1 MPLFF
6 HMTMSSADNRV
17 YVKGIPLFM
26 LIVYMIFIAVIK
38 KVTHIIFKNFV
49 EKQERKKI

>member
-17 YVKGIPLFM
+17 HVKGIPLFM
-26 LIVYMIFIAVIK
+26 VIVFVI
-38 KVTHIIFKNFV
+38 TLDLRFFNII
-49 EKQERKKI
+49 